1 MLQRRRHGQE
11 AGKKCSTSL
20 VIKEMQIKT
29 TIRYHDTTT
38 RMAKIKKT
46 DNITCWQ
53 GWEVNRTLT
62 LYSCKLVRPLLKRQS
77 FQVNFHIH
85 LPHG

>member
-1 MLQRRRHGQE
+1 MLQRRRHDQE

-53 GWEVNRTLT
+53 GREVNRTLM
-62 LYSCKLVRPLLKRQS
+62 LYW
-77 FQVNFHIH
+77 
-85 LPHG
+85 